1 MQAIAALAKCVL
13 SLRPAMAARD
23 GHELDSLHLCSLRG
37 THVRCRRIPPSVWLC
52 GMRLKLSGRG
62 PMPLGS
68 STMPVSAGPAHGPGD
83 QSSDLYSKKLRGNGT
98 YVNWVISVK
107 IGFRFIITNFVVH
120 D

>member
-1 MQAIAALAKCVL
+1 MLSYVL
-13 SLRPAMAARD
+13 ARD

-37 THVRCRRIPPSVWLC
+37 THVHCRRIPHSSV
-52 GMRLKLSGRG
+52 RLAVWHAAETARRG

-83 QSSDLYSKKLRGNGT
+83 QSSDCYSKKSMPYEAMAGT
-98 YVNWVISVK
+98 YVNWAISVK
-107 IGFRFIITNFVVH
+107 IGFRFIITNFVVY